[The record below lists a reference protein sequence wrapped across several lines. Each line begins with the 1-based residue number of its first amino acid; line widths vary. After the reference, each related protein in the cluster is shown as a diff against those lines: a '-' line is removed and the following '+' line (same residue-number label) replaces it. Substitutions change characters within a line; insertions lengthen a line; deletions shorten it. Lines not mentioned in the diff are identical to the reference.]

1 MASLVFMLLPV
12 AERKGL
18 REIFF
23 LFPLAIPT
31 VLCSQEPGKTHHGV
45 LHAQDE
51 AGKCLLHDHK
61 FNIPLPCKAYDF
73 CVKHG
78 NSTGDEI
85 KASER
90 GKTDSR
96 KKGKKKIKLLPQDI
110 GFL

>member
-1 MASLVFMLLPV
+1 MWLLLFSCSSQWQ
-12 AERKGL
+12 KGKACL
-18 REIFF
+18 ATKQREIFF

-31 VLCSQEPGKTHHGV
+31 VLCSQEPGKTHPGV

-51 AGKCLLHDHK
+51 AGKCILRDHK

-90 GKTDSR
+90 GKTDSG
-96 KKGKKKIKLLPQDI
+96 KKGKKK
-110 GFL
+110 